1 MYPIAWY
8 VDAIKQTEMILINI
22 KVGILLLS
30 TKMGSRRLY
39 VKGARI
45 IKPIRHLDISKTIK
59 DTPLSKAIFADVG
72 TNAKKIDD
80 NNTIAIPF
88 HRLLSNLFILI
99 LVVSLNTSRGQIFVC
114 IIICCSS
121 PFCLNSNFYNHSYTS
136 EKS

>member
-8 VDAIKQTEMILINI
+8 VEAIKQTEMILTNI

-30 TKMGSRRLY
+30 TKMGSRKLY

-59 DTPLSKAIFADVG
+59 DTPLSKAILADVG

-88 HRLLSNLFILI
+88 HRLLSNLVILI
-99 LVVSLNTSRGQIFVC
+99 LVVSLNTSRAQILVC
-114 IIICCSS
+114 IIICCLS
-121 PFCLNSNFYNHSYTS
+121 PFCLHSNFYSYSYTS

>member
-8 VDAIKQTEMILINI
+8 VDAIKQTEMILTNI

-30 TKMGSRRLY
+30 TKMGSRKLY

-59 DTPLSKAIFADVG
+59 DTPLSKAILADVG
-72 TNAKKIDD
+72 TNAKKIED

-88 HRLLSNLFILI
+88 HRLLSNLVILI
-99 LVVSLNTSRGQIFVC
+99 LVVSLNTSRAQILVC
-114 IIICCSS
+114 IIICCFI
-121 PFCLNSNFYNHSYTS
+121 PFCLHSNVYSYSYTS

>member
-8 VDAIKQTEMILINI
+8 VDAIKQTEMILTNI

-88 HRLLSNLFILI
+88 HRLLSNLVILI
-99 LVVSLNTSRGQIFVC
+99 LVVSLNTSRAQIFVC
-114 IIICCSS
+114 IIICCLS
-121 PFCLNSNFYNHSYTS
+121 PFCLNSNFYSHSNTS
-136 EKS
+136 ETS